1 MAKER
6 KPHIAFFGKRNN
18 GKSTLI
24 NCITG
29 QEVAIVSSVAGTTTD
44 PVKKSM
50 EITGLGAVVLID
62 TAGIDD
68 VGELGKKRISKTL
81 AVIEQIDLAVLV
93 ITENSFDKSELDLI
107 GKFKKFDIPYVVVH
121 NKKDIEP
128 SSDFTKERYN
138 KENANAFIDF
148 CINDTVDEL
157 INILGNTIPDS
168 AYTNPSLLGGIIDR
182 GDIVLLITPIDS
194 EAPEGRLILPQVQTI
209 RDILDN
215 NAVAVT
221 LKEPEIA
228 NFLSSTGIKPKI
240 VVTDS
245 QVFPAANALIP
256 ADVPLT
262 SFSIILAR
270 FKGAFDD
277 YKKGTPEISKLK
289 DGDTILILESCTHA
303 VSCEDIGRFK
313 LPYLLKKTTG
323 KQLNFEFVSG
333 LDKLP
338 RPIREYRLVIQCGG
352 CVITRKQLLNRL
364 KPAIEANIPVTNYG
378 MTLAYLHG
386 IYDRAMEPFIVQSL
400 KFNV

>member
-1 MAKER
+1 MAKDR
-6 KPHIAFFGKRNN
+6 KPHIGFFGKRNN

-29 QEVAIVSSVAGTTTD
+29 QEVAIVSSIPGTTTD

-50 EITGLGAVVLID
+50 EIPGLGAVVLID

-68 VGELGKKRISKTL
+68 VGELGKKRISKSL
-81 AVIEQIDLAVLV
+81 AIIEQIDLAILV
-93 ITENSFDKSELDLI
+93 ITNNSYDKSEQNLI
-107 GKFKKFDIPYVVVH
+107 NMFKEFDIPFIVVH
-121 NKKDIEP
+121 NKRDIQP
-128 SSDFTKERYN
+128 SSEVTKKAFM
-138 KENANAFIDF
+138 KEGASAFIDF
-148 CINDTVDEL
+148 CNSDIVDEL
-157 INILGNTIPDS
+157 INNLGNAIPKS
-168 AYTNPSLLGGIIDR
+168 AYTNPSLLGGVIKN

-215 NAVAVT
+215 NAVAIT
-221 LKEPEIA
+221 LKESEIA
-228 NFLSSTGIKPKI
+228 NFLSSSGINPKI

-256 ADVPLT
+256 VNVPLT

-313 LPYLLKKTTG
+313 LPNLLKKVTG
-323 KQLNFEFVSG
+323 KQLNFEFVTG
-333 LDKLP
+333 LDKPP

-364 KPAIEANIPVTNYG
+364 KPAIDANIPVTNYG

-386 IYDRAMEPFIVQSL
+386 IYDRAMEPFS
-400 KFNV
+400 